1 MAIHVTLN
9 IASNPLP
16 SYPHVIRMGFLH
28 MLVLT
33 AIGKKTDCTQ
43 QIDVALRMSWVGGG
57 STSGNFMNSSG
68 MTSSIDARAPTESVT
83 GAEAAVLEEAL

>member
-1 MAIHVTLN
+1 MAIRVTLN

-16 SYPHVIRMGFLH
+16 SYPHVIRMGFLD

-33 AIGKKTDCTQ
+33 ALGKTDCTQ
-43 QIDVALRMSWVGGG
+43 QIDVALRMSCVDGG

-68 MTSSIDARAPTESVT
+68 MTSSMEARAPTESVT